1 MSDEAPD
8 AGGNLDRGNS
18 HAEFLNAHES
28 SGSAQ
33 SHQRPRDPAS
43 PTCDFL
49 DFAAE
54 ILTRSGSETNRESSR
69 IRETESLGSWIR
81 GHARLIDP
89 KSIDSLQLV
98 SNCTSEHEVFYRPED
113 NRALKRTWPGVFGQ
127 IPVPHNGRLERE
139 NASPSEYLIRQAL
152 HVSVFGSDIRFEGV
166 CISDKPSMVLFEPS
180 GQPSIVVSQEWFES
194 GEAPQMWEIA
204 TSLKK
209 DGFVPV
215 PQSYFG
221 WYREADGVVIVDAK
235 PDNFVKT
242 QLGVVPIDLQMAVFS
257 KEQAREAGLLDP

>member
-1 MSDEAPD
+1 MSDERPY
-8 AGGNLDRGNS
+8 AGGNLDTGNCRDES
-18 HAEFLNAHES
+18 LSVNES
-28 SGSAQ
+28 SDSDQSYQRSGDQKSPGS
-33 SHQRPRDPAS
+33 
-43 PTCDFL
+43 DFL

-54 ILTRSGSETNRESSR
+54 ILARSGPETDRESSR
-69 IRETESLGSWIR
+69 IRETESLGGWIR
-81 GHARLIDP
+81 SDARLIDT

-127 IPVPHNGRLERE
+127 IPIPLRGRLERA

-180 GQPSIVVSQEWFES
+180 GQPSFVISQEWFES
-194 GEAPQMWEIA
+194 GEAPQMIEIA
-204 TSLKK
+204 ASLKK
-209 DGFVPV
+209 DGFLPV

-221 WYREADGVVIVDAK
+221 WYRAADGVVIVDAK

-242 QLGVVPIDLQMAVFS
+242 PLGVVPIDLQMAVFS
-257 KEQAREAGLLDP
+257 EDQAREAGLLDP